1 MLMLKVKK
9 VKVQYPSGSSK
20 FVYIP
25 KNVPFD
31 KPFQRGEELNLFL
44 LDEDT
49 IIITRKDKLI
59 LEAKRKTGE
68 KPENIGNV
76 SEKLRKL
83 KQCLIN
89 MSELLDFLGNQN
101 REALV
106 QWIKENKN
114 KWKSIQECV
123 KGELR

>member
-1 MLMLKVKK
+1 MLKIKK
-9 VKVQYPSGSSK
+9 VRVQYPNRSSK

-49 IIITRKDKLI
+49 IIISRKDKLS
-59 LEAKRKTGE
+59 LEVERKVE
-68 KPENIGNV
+68 RKSENVDKV
-76 SEKLRKL
+76 SEKLKKL
-83 KQCLIN
+83 KQCLVN
-89 MSELLDFLGNQN
+89 MSELLDFLGQQN
-101 REALV
+101 REALL
-106 QWIKENKN
+106 QWIRENRD

>member
-1 MLMLKVKK
+1 M
-9 VKVQYPSGSSK
+9 KVQYPNGSSK

-49 IIITRKDKLI
+49 IIISRKEKLT
-59 LEAKRKTGE
+59 LGPEKRVE
-68 KPENIGNV
+68 KKMDNTNKAN
-76 SEKLRKL
+76 EKLRKL
-83 KQCLIN
+83 KQCLAN
-89 MSELLDFLGNQN
+89 MSELLDFLGKQN
-101 REALV
+101 KEALI
-106 QWIKENKN
+106 QWIKENRD

-123 KGELR
+123 KGESR